1 MLAVYI
7 FLSKLPIPSQM
18 SNGLFSLKVVK
29 SQLKSLS
36 SSKGK
41 AQSNVIK
48 EPFPMLHRTTYS
60 RYLELKKSI
69 FASSLL
75 DSVRSSDLS
84 CPSLEF
90 KTNNDILRKLLMLVK
105 HTEVQ

>member
-1 MLAVYI
+1 MYAYGI
-7 FLSKLPIPSQM
+7 YFLSKLPIPSQV
-18 SNGLFSLKVVK
+18 SNGLFLKVVK
-29 SQLKSLS
+29 NQLKPVS

-90 KTNNDILRKLLMLVK
+90 KTNNDILKVRI
-105 HTEVQ
+105 E

>member
-18 SNGLFSLKVVK
+18 SNGLSLKVVK
-29 SQLKSLS
+29 NQLKALS
-36 SSKGK
+36 SSKSK

-48 EPFPMLHRTTYS
+48 EPFPMLHITTYS

-69 FASSLL
+69 FAPSLL
-75 DSVRSSDLS
+75 DSVRSSDLR

-90 KTNNDILRKLLMLVK
+90 KTNNEILKVRI
-105 HTEVQ
+105 E